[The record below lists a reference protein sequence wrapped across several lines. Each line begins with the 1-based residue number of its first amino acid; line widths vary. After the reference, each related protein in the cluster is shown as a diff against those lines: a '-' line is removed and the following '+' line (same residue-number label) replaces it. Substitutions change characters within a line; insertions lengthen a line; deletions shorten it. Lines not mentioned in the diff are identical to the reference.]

1 MKKIFTLTASALL
14 LTTTFLSCDDDN
26 DSKNDSNQNLKA
38 NFITGPKVLV
48 EPNMSVTFCA
58 DSIPGDVS
66 YTWDFGDGI
75 GTVWLS
81 NAEYQKTLIH
91 DYEAPGEYVITLTVR
106 DRKYFD
112 SMQDT
117 IKIQPAAPQNTVAG
131 THYQGCV
138 PYLHQLQSGVVN
150 VTDVKWEI
158 WTLEDGKATKLLAK
172 VNAKTEDVQV
182 YAFEEEGTYLFRLY
196 ALGDG
201 VDDYV
206 FMKTDTVE
214 IFPTPKINF
223 ECNVN
228 IGSLTTK
235 NTTENAVQWLWDFG
249 DETGSSTEKEPVH
262 QYAKVGEYDVTL
274 KAISKNQ
281 CISEDTKH
289 IKVE

>member
-1 MKKIFTLTASALL
+1 MKKIFTLIASALL

-26 DSKNDSNQNLKA
+26 DSKIDSNQNLKA
-38 NFITGPKVLV
+38 NFITEPKVLV
-48 EPNMSVTFCA
+48 EPNMSVTFYA

-75 GTVWLS
+75 GTTWLS

-106 DRKYFD
+106 DSKYFD

-117 IKIQPAAPQNTVAG
+117 IKIQPATG
-131 THYQGCV
+131 THYQGCA
-138 PYLHQLQSGVVN
+138 PYLHELQSGVVH

-158 WTLEDGKATKLLAK
+158 WTLENGKATKLLAK
-172 VNAKTEDVQV
+172 VNANTEDVQA
-182 YAFEEEGTYLFRLY
+182 YTFEKEGTYLLCLY

-206 FMKTDTVE
+206 LIKTETVD

-228 IGSLTTK
+228 SSSLTTK
-235 NTTENAVQWLWDFG
+235 NTSENAVQWQWDFG
-249 DETGSSTEKEPVH
+249 DEIGSTEKEPVH
-262 QYAKVGEYDVTL
+262 QYTKVGEYDVTL

-281 CISEDTKH
+281 CISVDTKH